1 MLARVAEYFRKDKTE
16 PEEPVSDDVAFS
28 LVDEDNQTSDE
39 AGDQTG
45 ADQIEGEQELVHLLA
60 KWAVMSKAQ
69 RHAISALAEE
79 ITDTGKLVESNVG
92 DLSQR
97 FRQLAEHTGK
107 QIEQVRGVIAI
118 SESLEVDGET
128 IRLQEVPEILNHV
141 LQEVIS
147 KVLYMSK
154 QGLTLVYALD
164 DVVGQVDDVDET
176 VTTIEEINRQTVMLS
191 MNAKIEAAR
200 AGEAGRGFAVV
211 ADEIKNLSNR
221 INDLAEDI
229 REQMSKMS
237 TGIREGHS
245 KLSELASM
253 DLSDHII
260 GRERL
265 EVVMSALIAQS
276 GKMTETL
283 AESADLNERIS
294 VDVQSVVR
302 DMQFQDRAQQKLD
315 NVIGALGILCGSL
328 ARIESEAI
336 DAGSDPVADEECH
349 DLIADIISECTL
361 GEVKQR
367 FARQV
372 FFPDEIYED
381 EVPDEEAEDL
391 IELF

>member
-211 ADEIKNLSNR
+211 AD
-221 INDLAEDI
+221 I